1 MLSFFWVD
9 FGQIWDYSKKDII
22 KVIGID
28 LGHKLIDI
36 ARANAFAAGMADRLR
51 FEVGNAARLR
61 FEDIMVT
68 VPNGY

>member
-1 MLSFFWVD
+1 LIPDKSD
-9 FGQIWDYSKKDII
+9 SHDIN
-22 KVIGID
+22 VVGID